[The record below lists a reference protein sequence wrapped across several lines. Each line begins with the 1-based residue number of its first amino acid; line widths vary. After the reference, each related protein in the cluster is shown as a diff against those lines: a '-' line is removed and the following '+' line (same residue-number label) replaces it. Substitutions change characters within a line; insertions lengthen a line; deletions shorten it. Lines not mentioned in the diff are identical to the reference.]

1 MVEESRKRNARYK
14 ISDNYFS
21 FYFRFIYPNKSLL
34 LEGEK
39 ISDFKKKYN
48 QYLGY
53 VFEDVAQELL

>member
-1 MVEESRKRNARYK
+1 MAEESRKRNAMYK

-21 FYFRFIYPNKSLL
+21 FYFRFIYPYKSLL

-39 ISDFKKKYN
+39 IPDSEKKYN